1 MHSSLFP
8 PSIDADE
15 TIPEAGFA
23 SISEMIAETLITMSE
38 GQRDETA
45 WPNVLSP
52 KRVARDVA
60 FTKTF

>member
-1 MHSSLFP
+1 MHSLHS

-23 SISEMIAETLITMSE
+23 AISEMIAETLTTMTE
-38 GQRDETA
+38 EHTA
-45 WPNVLSP
+45 WPDVLSP
-52 KRVARDVA
+52 QRAPRDTG